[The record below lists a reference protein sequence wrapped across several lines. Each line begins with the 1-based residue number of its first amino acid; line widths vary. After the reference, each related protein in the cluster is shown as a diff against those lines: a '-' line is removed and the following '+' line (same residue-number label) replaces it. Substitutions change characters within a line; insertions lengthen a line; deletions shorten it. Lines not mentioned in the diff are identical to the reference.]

1 MNPNIEKFLSQVYEL
16 EGLLLVLE
24 RRQGDAPEFIYE
36 MVQKKVA
43 RISELAPSIAPQTPV
58 FTPPSTEDSP
68 SPEKSEKAEDSNP
81 TAIDTVADDE
91 EYTMDAGSIVEDDDT
106 TKNNSDTDEI
116 TAPEETA
123 DDDMIEDEPEPIQE
137 TKSDDDMIEDDRDF
151 LEPIKLDEA
160 LQRSLSKDLSKAF
173 SLNDRF
179 RYRRELFSNSEMEM
193 RNTLNMVEAMQSF
206 AEAEDYFYGDL
217 EWDKESPEVMD
228 FMTIIR
234 NHFL

>member
-1 MNPNIEKFLSQVYEL
+1 MNPNLEKLLSQVYEL

-36 MVQKKVA
+36 MVQKKAA

-58 FTPPSTEDSP
+58 FTPPSFDDTP
-68 SPEKSEKAEDSNP
+68 SSEKTEEDEDTEP

-91 EYTMDAGSIVEDDDT
+91 EYAVEDDAIVEDDDIT
-106 TKNNSDTDEI
+106 VEDSDTDEI
-116 TAPEETA
+116 KEPEDTAE
-123 DDDMIEDEPEPIQE
+123 DDMIEDEPEPIKE
-137 TKSDDDMIEDDRDF
+137 TEPEDDIIDDDGDF

-206 AEAEDYFYGDL
+206 TEAEDYFYGDL

>member
-1 MNPNIEKFLSQVYEL
+1 MNPNIEKLLSQVYEL

-24 RRQGDAPEFIYE
+24 RRKGDAPEFIYE
-36 MVQKKVA
+36 MVQKKAA

-58 FTPPSTEDSP
+58 FTPPSFDVTSSSEKTEETEDTEP
-68 SPEKSEKAEDSNP
+68 K
-81 TAIDTVADDE
+81 AIDTVADDE
-91 EYTMDAGSIVEDDDT
+91 EDAVEDDAIVEEDDIT
-106 TKNNSDTDEI
+106 VEESDTDEI
-116 TAPEETA
+116 IKPEDTA
-123 DDDMIEDEPEPIQE
+123 DDDIIESEPEEDEPED
-137 TKSDDDMIEDDRDF
+137 TAEDSDF

-206 AEAEDYFYGDL
+206 TEAEDYFYGDL